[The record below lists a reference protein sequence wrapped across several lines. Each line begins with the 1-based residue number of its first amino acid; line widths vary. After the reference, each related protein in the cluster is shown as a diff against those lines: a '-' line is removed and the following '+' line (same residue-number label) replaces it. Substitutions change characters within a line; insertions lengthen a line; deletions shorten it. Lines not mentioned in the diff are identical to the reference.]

1 MEQVTMAN
9 TQGDKSGVRNLSPI
23 LEQMQS
29 AQKILQRMACS
40 KILASGGDCSV
51 DIAIIDYLVGVYPDL
66 TVLWIDS
73 HLDANTPETSPSGNL
88 HGMPVAAIMGAAPKD
103 MQPILL
109 HPLSPERFRYVWA
122 NVGDEGD
129 YDFQKAKGLRWL
141 ADNERVSGPIHIHF
155 DLDVLHPGEF
165 PFLAYPEETGM
176 PIATAVSLLQRIAK
190 EGDIV
195 GLTFTEFAP
204 ANEVDAR
211 SGSHTISSLC
221 DIIVAS
227 QT

>member
-1 MEQVTMAN
+1 
-9 TQGDKSGVRNLSPI
+9 
-23 LEQMQS
+23 
-29 AQKILQRMACS
+29 
-40 KILASGGDCSV
+40 
-51 DIAIIDYLVGVYPDL
+51 
-66 TVLWIDS
+66 
-73 HLDANTPETSPSGNL
+73 
-88 HGMPVAAIMGAAPKD
+88 
-103 MQPILL
+103 
-109 HPLSPERFRYVWA
+109 
-122 NVGDEGD
+122 VGDEGD

-165 PFLAYPEETGM
+165 PFLACPEETGM

-195 GLTFTEFAP
+195 GLNFTEFAP

-211 SGSHTISSLC
+211 SGRHTISSLC